1 MSDKQLIKENGNLI
15 LGQDKYFYLL
25 VSGNKASV
33 LSSGRSKNETK
44 QDAISKIM
52 EKSNNINSFND
63 KLIYRLTVR
72 KVTKEEKQEEK
83 DSIAISFVGGPIV
96 TIIETIK
103 VKVSNNKITFKNLGE
118 LGNSKV
124 FLNNK
129 YLKKYNTID
138 KSHIKKIVY
147 AYAKNITN
155 CAFAVNTIT
164 DVLKKI

>member
-25 VSGNKASV
+25 VSGNKVSV
-33 LSSGRSKNETK
+33 LSSGRSKHVTK
-44 QDAISKIM
+44 DEAIDRII
-52 EKSNNINSFND
+52 EKSKNINSFND
-63 KLIYRLTVR
+63 KIIYRLTVR

-83 DSIAISFVGGPIV
+83 ESVAISFIGGPIV
-96 TIIETIK
+96 AVIDSIK
-103 VKVSNNKITFKNLGE
+103 VKVNNNKITFKNLGE

-138 KSHIKKIVY
+138 KSHIKKMVY
-147 AYAKNITN
+147 AYAKDVTN
-155 CAFAVNTIT
+155 SAFAVNTIT
-164 DVLKKI
+164 DVLKQV